1 MERLKAFSF
10 KFTDSD
16 LEGLRLVAEHMVA
29 TGRML
34 QPEKAN
40 AMRFLIRDYVVTNC
54 PVEETQPADNGKQA
68 A

>member
-16 LEGLRLVAEHMVA
+16 LEGLRLVAEHMVS
-29 TGRML
+29 TGRL
-34 QPEKAN
+34 IRPEKTEAV
-40 AMRFLIRDYVVTNC
+40 RFLIRDYVLSNC
-54 PVEETQPADNGKQA
+54 PADYTQRTDTSEQA